1 MAEPVSLELARAQA
15 NAGPGDDLIIESC
28 IASARGWVENYTGQI
43 LAPRR
48 ISEALDRFTD
58 PFVAWPIAGIYQVTY
73 ADAGRTRVTLP
84 TEVYELA
91 NVRRPARLNLQ
102 AGKSWPR
109 VASGP
114 GQIIVDVDAGYATA
128 ADIPPG
134 MIRAMLMLISGYY
147 VDRET
152 GGLAAEIET
161 AARFACGSAARG
173 WRL

>member
-1 MAEPVSLELARAQA
+1 MAEPVSLELARAHL
-15 NAGPGDDLIIESC
+15 NADEGDDLVINSC

-48 ISEALDRFTD
+48 VSEAIDRFTD
-58 PFVAWPIAGIYQVTY
+58 PLVTWPIASIYEITY
-73 ADAGRTRVTLP
+73 ADANRSRVPLSP
-84 TEVYELA
+84 DVYDIA
-91 NVRRPARLNLQ
+91 NVRRPARLTLNSGQ
-102 AGKSWPR
+102 AWPR
-109 VASGP
+109 VAAGP
-114 GQIIVDVDAGYATA
+114 GQIIVDVDAGYDTP

-152 GGLAAEIET
+152 GGLASEIET
-161 AARFACGSAARG
+161 AARLACGAAARG